1 MSISDQIEREVNKI
15 LAIVTIEITEW
26 VMEKPKEPES
36 VIKNPRE
43 NQQ

>member
-1 MSISDQIEREVNKI
+1 MSISDQIERDVNKI

-26 VMEKPKEPES
+26 VMKKPKEPES